1 MRTIFVLTRGIIQGL
16 IILRSFG
23 ILILAELIVIYLL
36 SYEVLPNNE
45 LLNINKDDSFKIFVI
60 IGIIVLI
67 IDIWIFFTNLFIR
80 KFRNFIKTLFN

>member
-1 MRTIFVLTRGIIQGL
+1 MRTIFVLTRGIIQGI

-23 ILILAELIVIYLL
+23 ILILAELIAIYLL

-45 LLNINKDDSFKIFVI
+45 LLNINETDSFKIFAI